1 MKSEKGIAKLYFN
14 GDIITMNEKEPS
26 PEAIGSLDEKIIAT
40 GNVDDVKKKLGE
52 AYISIDLDGKT
63 ALPGF
68 IDCHLHPIIFAY
80 YKLSPDLSRISSLAE
95 LKAFLQKI
103 SRNKKE
109 DELLICFNLKEENFT
124 KPKLPT
130 CWDLDE
136 ASPDVPIF
144 VMRYDSHIGIANSK
158 ALKLAGINETM
169 PNIEGGEIGRNDN
182 GKINGIISEK
192 AVNLILS
199 KMAFPEVEILNEA
212 AKRAFNELA
221 EKGITSLHGI
231 LSAGTSSEFGS
242 AGAVEI
248 PLRKSFHKYILQN
261 WYALINIEK
270 PKKLH
275 KLKKPPLD
283 DGKKDGKFKVGCLKL
298 YLDGTFGAKTA
309 CMFEPFSDAPDKVGY
324 CVIDEDEIY
333 EKMKEA
339 HNEGFQ
345 IAIHVIGDK
354 GNRIAMDL
362 YKRLLDEFPRDDHR
376 HRIEHASM
384 LKEDV
389 LKDMAKYKII
399 ASCQPPFINSEYNW
413 LPKRL
418 GIERCKYTY
427 PMRSIIDNGII
438 LISGSDCPIED
449 PNPILGI
456 HALITRNNFIPEQC
470 ITVEEAL
477 KTYTKN
483 AAYAAFEED
492 IKGTLEPGK
501 LADMVILD
509 KNPFKVPRE
518 DVKKIQVLETIIRG
532 KSVYKKFID

>member
-1 MKSEKGIAKLYFN
+1 MNSEKNIAKIYFN
-14 GDIITMNEKEPS
+14 GDIITMNEEELS
-26 PEAIGSLDEKIIAT
+26 VEALGVLDDKIIAT
-40 GNVDDVKKKLGE
+40 GNIDDVKKKLGE
-52 AYISIDLDGKT
+52 SYIPIDLEGKT

-80 YKLSPDLSRISSLAE
+80 YKLSPDLSKISSLVE
-95 LKAFLQKI
+95 LKSFLQEVSKN
-103 SRNKKE
+103 RNE
-109 DELLICFNLKEENFT
+109 DELLICFNLKEENFAL
-124 KPKLPT
+124 PQLPT
-130 CWDLDE
+130 CWDLDD
-136 ASPDVPIF
+136 ACPDIPIF

-158 ALKLAGINETM
+158 ALKLANINENTT
-169 PNIEGGEIGRNDN
+169 NIEGGEIRRDQDGR
-182 GKINGIISEK
+182 INGILSEK
-192 AVNLILS
+192 ALNLILS
-199 KMAFPEVEILNEA
+199 KMSFPNVEIMNEA
-212 AKRAFNELA
+212 AKRAFEELA

-231 LSAGTSSEFGS
+231 LSAGTNSEFGS

-248 PLRKSFHKYILQN
+248 PLRKSFHEYILQN

-324 CVIDEDEIY
+324 CVIEEDEIY

-362 YKRLLDEFPRDDHR
+362 YKRLLNEFPKNDHR

-384 LKEDV
+384 LTDDV

-399 ASCQPPFINSEYNW
+399 ASCQPPFINSEYKW
-413 LPKRL
+413 LSKRL

-427 PMRSIIDNGII
+427 PMRSIIDNGIL

-449 PNPILGI
+449 PNPILGL

-477 KTYTKN
+477 KTYTTS

-492 IKGTLEPGK
+492 VKGTLEPGK

-509 KNPFKVPRE
+509 ENPFKVPKE
-518 DVKKIQVLETIIRG
+518 EIQNIQVLETIIRG
-532 KSVYKKFID
+532 KSVYKKAI

>member
-1 MKSEKGIAKLYFN
+1 MNSEKSIAKLYFN

-26 PEAIGSLDEKIIAT
+26 VEAIGILDDKIIAT
-40 GNVDDVKKKLGE
+40 GDIDEVRKKLGE
-52 AYISIDLDGKT
+52 RYLSIDLGGKT
-63 ALPGF
+63 ILPGF

-80 YKLSPDLSRISSLAE
+80 YKLSPDLSQISSLSE
-95 LKAFLQKI
+95 LKSFLQEVSK
-103 SRNKKE
+103 NKKK
-109 DELLICFNLKEENFT
+109 DELLICFNLKEENFSI
-124 KPKLPT
+124 PQLPT
-130 CWDLDE
+130 RWDLDE
-136 ASPDVPIF
+136 VSPDIPIF

-158 ALKLAGINETM
+158 ALKLANINESM
-169 PNIEGGEIGRNDN
+169 PNIEGGEIGRDKE
-182 GKINGIISEK
+182 GRINGIISEK

-199 KMAFPEVEILNEA
+199 EMSFPEVEILNEA

-248 PLRKSFHKYILQN
+248 PLRKSFHEYILQN
-261 WYALINIEK
+261 WYALINTEK

-275 KLKKPPLD
+275 KFKKPPLD
-283 DGKKDGKFKVGCLKL
+283 DGKIDGKFKVGCLKL

-309 CMFEPFSDAPDKVGY
+309 CMFEPFSDTPDKVGY
-324 CVIDEDEIY
+324 CVIEEDEIY

-354 GNRIAMDL
+354 GNRIAMNL
-362 YKRLLDEFPRDDHR
+362 YKQLLDEFPRDNHR

-384 LKEDV
+384 LTDDV
-389 LKDMAKYKII
+389 LKDMAEYEII
-399 ASCQPPFINSEYNW
+399 ASCQPPFINSEYKW

-427 PMRSIIDNGII
+427 PMRSIIDNGVL

-449 PNPILGI
+449 PNPILGL
-456 HALITRNNFIPEQC
+456 HALITRNNFIPDQC
-470 ITVEEAL
+470 ISIEEAI
-477 KTYTKN
+477 KTYTTN

-492 IKGTLEPGK
+492 VKGTLEQGK
-501 LADMVILD
+501 LADIVILD
-509 KNPFKVPRE
+509 KNPFKVPKE
-518 DVKKIQVLETIIRG
+518 EVKNLQVLETIIRG
-532 KSVYKKFID
+532 KSVYKKTS

>member
-1 MKSEKGIAKLYFN
+1 MNSEKSIAKLYFN
-14 GDIITMNEKEPS
+14 GDIITMNEEELS
-26 PEAIGSLDEKIIAT
+26 IEAIGILDEKIIAT
-40 GNVDDVKKKLGE
+40 GNVNDVKKKVGE
-52 AYISIDLDGKT
+52 TYISIDLEGKT
-63 ALPGF
+63 VLPGF

-80 YKLSPDLSRISSLAE
+80 YKLSPDLSKISSLTE
-95 LKAFLQKI
+95 LKSFLQKA
-103 SRNKKE
+103 SKNKKE
-109 DELLICFNLKEENFT
+109 DELLICFNLKEENFA
-124 KPKLPT
+124 PPQLPT

-136 ASPDVPIF
+136 ACPDIPVF
-144 VMRYDSHIGIANSK
+144 VMRYNSHIGIANSK
-158 ALKLAGINETM
+158 ALKLANINETT
-169 PNIEGGEIGRNDN
+169 PTIEGGEIRRDQDGR
-182 GKINGIISEK
+182 INGIISEK

-199 KMAFPEVEILNEA
+199 KMVFPEVEILKNA

-231 LSAGTSSEFGS
+231 LSAGTGSEFGS

-248 PLRKSFHKYILQN
+248 PLRKSFHEYILQN
-261 WYALINIEK
+261 WYALINTEK

-275 KLKKPPLD
+275 KFKKPPLD
-283 DGKKDGKFKVGCLKL
+283 DGRIDGKFKVGCLKL

-309 CMFEPFSDAPDKVGY
+309 CMFKPFSDAPDKVGY
-324 CVIDEDEIY
+324 CVIGEEEIY

-354 GNRIAMDL
+354 GNRIAMNL
-362 YKRLLDEFPRDDHR
+362 YKRLLEEFPKVDHR

-384 LKEDV
+384 LTDDV

-399 ASCQPPFINSEYNW
+399 ASCQPPFINSEYKW

-449 PNPILGI
+449 PDPILGL
-456 HALITRNNFIPEQC
+456 HALVTRNGFVPEQC
-470 ITVEEAL
+470 ISIKDAI
-477 KTYTKN
+477 KSYTIN
-483 AAYAAFEED
+483 AAYGAFEED

-509 KNPFKVPRE
+509 KNPLEVTPLDIKNIR
-518 DVKKIQVLETIIRG
+518 VLETIIRG
-532 KSVYKKFID
+532 ESVYRKEAK

>member
-1 MKSEKGIAKLYFN
+1 MNSEKSIAKLYFN
-14 GDIITMNEKEPS
+14 GDIITMNEDEPS
-26 PEAIGSLDEKIIAT
+26 IEAIGILDDKIIAT
-40 GNVDDVKKKLGE
+40 GNFDDVKKKLGE
-52 AYISIDLDGKT
+52 TYISIDLEGKV

-95 LKAFLQKI
+95 LKSFLREVSK
-103 SRNKKE
+103 NKKE
-109 DELLICFNLKEENFT
+109 DELLICFNLKEENFAI
-124 KPKLPT
+124 PQLPT

-136 ASPDVPIF
+136 ACPEIPIF
-144 VMRYDSHIGIANSK
+144 VMRYDSHIGIANSQ
-158 ALKLAGINETM
+158 ALKLANINENI
-169 PNIEGGEIGRNDN
+169 PNIEGGEIGRDQD
-182 GKINGIISEK
+182 GRINGIISEK

-199 KMAFPEVEILNEA
+199 KMSFPEVEILNDA

-242 AGAVEI
+242 VGAVEI
-248 PLRKSFHKYILQN
+248 PLRKSFHQFILQN
-261 WYALINIEK
+261 WYALINTEK

-275 KLKKPPLD
+275 KFKKPPLD
-283 DGKKDGKFKVGCLKL
+283 DGKIDGKFKVGCLKL

-324 CVIDEDEIY
+324 CVIEEDEIY

-354 GNRIAMDL
+354 GNKIAMNL
-362 YKRLLDEFPRDDHR
+362 YKRLLEEFPRKDHR

-384 LKEDV
+384 LTDDV
-389 LKDMAKYKII
+389 LKDMAEYEII
-399 ASCQPPFINSEYNW
+399 ASCQPPFINSEYKW

-418 GIERCKYTY
+418 GMERCKYTY
-427 PMRSIIDNGII
+427 PMRSIIDNGVI

-449 PNPILGI
+449 PNPILGL

-477 KTYTKN
+477 KTYTTN

-492 IKGTLEPGK
+492 VKGTLEKGK
-501 LADMVILD
+501 LADIVILD
-509 KNPFKVPRE
+509 KNPFKVPKE
-518 DVKKIQVLETIIRG
+518 EVKNIQVLETIIRG
-532 KSVYKKFID
+532 KRVYKKLS